1 MDRYF
6 TRKRKATRLPL
17 SLNKST
23 SEKKSAGFF
32 TGVSVLLAFFQR
44 AHVAQVAFYDTK
56 LKENGAKVYRL
67 EDKESL
73 ERIKFEPLI
82 VVTDNVSKVLNFIPD
97 HCDKWEFVHKSWLEK
112 CLSKQQVLSTK
123 SYQLA
128 PKDNND
134 HKNVAGHASAS
145 QKAIDSGRDSEDSE
159 DDASKTTLTRLSV
172 DEYQQR
178 KDFASKIPVY
188 CCQRKTLD
196 KPCANEKLYQLFLLL
211 EQRRLLENAIHAL
224 AYRRAAAVLRVYPY
238 ELLSVEEASWLPCFG
253 AKCLK
258 AVEEYLKTGNIQE
271 CVEFEQ
277 SERFQCLRLF
287 CGIHGVGPTTACLW
301 YDQYH
306 LRTLQDVKSFL
317 ERKRLEGHPL
327 AIKEYGLQYY
337 DDLQQKISR
346 KEALDIYHHVE
357 SAFREVDPH
366 LSCCLVGGFRRGQE
380 YGHDV
385 DILGC
390 HRVEEYGHVGK
401 LAAILQILGKRFRYL
416 SLEHE
421 SSSNRRYDELQKGG
435 GGEDDAS
442 SEPTSLDGP
451 DSSER
456 FIGLIF
462 YPGEEKRS
470 IARRLDIVLTRK
482 SEWTFSLIS
491 WTGSSFFER
500 DLRRYCAKERKL
512 RFNSH
517 GIFEKHSKQPV
528 QRCNTL
534 TEEQQVFEYL
544 QLPWLAPE
552 ERCA

>member
-1 MDRYF
+1 VC
-6 TRKRKATRLPL
+6 
-17 SLNKST
+17 LN
-23 SEKKSAGFF
+23 A
-32 TGVSVLLAFFQR
+32 VS
-44 AHVAQVAFYDTK
+44 
-56 LKENGAKVYRL
+56 
-67 EDKESL
+67 
-73 ERIKFEPLI
+73 I
-82 VVTDNVSKVLNFIPD
+82 
-97 HCDKWEFVHKSWLEK
+97 
-112 CLSKQQVLSTK
+112 
-123 SYQLA
+123 
-128 PKDNND
+128 
-134 HKNVAGHASAS
+134 
-145 QKAIDSGRDSEDSE
+145 
-159 DDASKTTLTRLSV
+159 

-224 AYRRAAAVLRVYPY
+224 AYVESHKCQSIDMMNNNNDMDRYRRAAAVLRVYPY

-421 SSSNRRYDELQKGG
+421 SSSSKYHTL
-435 GGEDDAS
+435 
-442 SEPTSLDGP
+442 
-451 DSSER
+451 
-456 FIGLIF
+456 
-462 YPGEEKRS
+462 YPRKCN
-470 IARRLDIVLTRK
+470 ILTCTCSRPK
-482 SEWTFSLIS
+482 I
-491 WTGSSFFER
+491 
-500 DLRRYCAKERKL
+500 
-512 RFNSH
+512 
-517 GIFEKHSKQPV
+517 
-528 QRCNTL
+528 
-534 TEEQQVFEYL
+534 
-544 QLPWLAPE
+544 
-552 ERCA
+552 